1 MEQYFTEAVRLY
13 RQATDQGFSEAQSN
27 LGLMFEEGL
36 GFKQDFSE
44 AVRWFQIMAAKQPG
58 T

>member
-13 RQATDQGFSEAQSN
+13 RQATDRGFAEAPSN
-27 LGLMFEEGL
+27 LGLMVEIGL
-36 GFKQDFSE
+36 GFKQDFGE
-44 AVRWFQIMAAKQPG
+44 AVRWFRLLAAKQPE

>member
-13 RQATDQGFSEAQSN
+13 RQATDRGFAEAPSN
-27 LGLMFEEGL
+27 LGLMFEIGL
-36 GFKQDFSE
+36 GFKQDFGE
-44 AVRWFQIMAAKQPG
+44 AVRWFLIMAVKQPG